1 MTLYHRIWGADGA
14 PVCVALHGITAN
26 TGAWALIGPRL
37 AELGLRVIAPDLRG
51 HGESPADGRFDT
63 ASLLADLAEVVPHD
77 PALLIG
83 HSFGGYLAQ
92 RAILDGVL
100 QPKALL
106 LEDPVSHQPSYAVA
120 ADMLAHDRAHLPRSV
135 EGILEANP
143 GWSRLDAAWKVL
155 SLEQVNWAGAEAAF
169 AGNAPWDVREEA
181 ATVAELVPTVWMLPG
196 ESRFVPEDD
205 LRRLHDE
212 VGEKSV
218 VVAAAAGHSIHRDE
232 ADLFLDTVRALLRRA
247 GVLP

>member
-1 MTLYHRIWGADGA
+1 MTLYQRTWGADDA

-26 TGAWALIGPRL
+26 AGAWALIGPRL

-51 HGESPADGRFDT
+51 HGDSPADGRFDT

-92 RAILDGVL
+92 RAVLDGVL

-135 EGILEANP
+135 DGILKANP
-143 GWSRLDAAWKVL
+143 GWSRLDAAWKIL

-169 AGNAPWDVREEA
+169 AGNAPWDVRDEA
-181 ATVAELVPTVWMLPG
+181 AIVAELVPTVWMLPG

-212 VGEKSV
+212 VGENSV
-218 VVAAAAGHSIHRDE
+218 VVGAAAGHSIHRDE
-232 ADLFLDTVRALLRRA
+232 ADFFLDTVRALLRRA

>member
-1 MTLYHRIWGADGA
+1 MTLHYRTWGADDA

-26 TGAWALIGPRL
+26 TGAWTLIGPRL
-37 AELGLRVIAPDLRG
+37 AQVGLRVIAPDLRG
-51 HGESPADGRFDT
+51 HGDSPADGRFDT
-63 ASLLADLAEVVPHD
+63 ANLLADLTEVIPRD

-92 RAILDGVL
+92 RAVLDGVL

-106 LEDPVSHQPSYAVA
+106 LEDPVSHQPSYEIA
-120 ADMLAHDRAHLPRSV
+120 AGMLAHDRAHLPRSV
-135 EGILEANP
+135 DGILEANP

-169 AGNAPWDVREEA
+169 AGNAPWDLRDEA

-196 ESRFVPEDD
+196 ESRFVPVDD
-205 LRRLHDE
+205 LRRLHAD
-212 VGEKSV
+212 VGETSV

-232 ADLFLDTVRALLRRA
+232 ADLFLDTVRALLLRA
-247 GVLP
+247 GILP